1 MSWIIAD
8 AHVHLPS
15 VEHLASLATSA
26 RRNFLR
32 AERRHRLA
40 DAVSRCLF
48 LADLRDGTTFAQI
61 RSLAEERRTPS
72 DAFALHPTREAQ
84 AVRLAF
90 HDGCALVL
98 IAARQIVTA
107 EAIEVLAIGLTRPY
121 GDGRPLGMVLEEL
134 SREDLLLILPWGVGK
149 WLGQR
154 GRIIADAVDGWR
166 GDQLFLGDNG
176 NRPFFWPLPPVFAA
190 GQRGRCRN
198 LPGSDPLPLAGEE
211 GQAGRCGFWCEGVV
225 DADRPFASVAAL
237 LRDPVTALHPYGAG
251 ETAYRFCRNQ
261 LLLRLAR

>member
-1 MSWIIAD
+1 MAGRINEEDIATVRERSRIED
-8 AHVHLPS
+8 VVGGYVALRN
-15 VEHLASLATSA
+15 AGGGSLKGLCP
-26 RRNFLR
+26 FHD
-32 AERRHRLA
+32 EK
-40 DAVSRCLF
+40 
-48 LADLRDGTTFAQI
+48 
-61 RSLAEERRTPS
+61 TPS
-72 DAFALHPTREAQ
+72 FQVTPSRG
-84 AVRLAF
+84 F
-90 HDGCALVL
+90 YYCFGCGEGGDVITFLQ
-98 IAARQIVTA
+98 RQQNLSFV

-121 GDGRPLGMVLEEL
+121 ADGRPLGMVLEEL

-251 ETAYRFCRNQ
+251 ETAYRVCRNQ